1 MVIVGVILAEAS
13 FLPCTGSQAP
23 VIAPQSWVL
32 ALFTGQM
39 EGRFGGAVCPG
50 PPPLAMQLA
59 RVVCLGAT
67 FTGVAAAAAVLWRAE
82 IDRLKTRFVGE
93 LTVMTGLDEMTVA
106 LLGRLVTEP
115 GRGQVVLVEAD
126 PNHPLLEEARATGAR
141 VIIADPGQAGAL
153 RPVLI
158 HLGLAR
164 GAAGLRAPPGRARQ
178 RDDPRRGEAGTGAGA
193 ATGCGGRF
201 PPGAPGNHRGAPG
214 TTSMSSS
221 ARTTSARCGRCC
233 RRPSTWDGC
242 GARCGPSHP
251 GPSSSSPMDKIKKR
265 GRQLFYDRDG
275 SEVRIERIYNRVI
288 FDELIR
294 RPDLNL
300 PFQFQDELDVTWV
313 GHPNWYFRISKHS
326 LPFLKT
332 EYTSPTFFADDFPAN
347 ENIGDY
353 VLKPLY
359 SFAGHGVD
367 MEPTGQKIA
376 ALENPCEWIL
386 QKKVDYAPFVVT
398 VDGKKS
404 KAEIRMMFVWPDNDR
419 NPTLVNNLVR
429 MSQGK
434 MMGVD
439 FNVDKTWVGASI
451 ALHEA

>member
-1 MVIVGVILAEAS
+1 MHPELRARFNADFTPEKYATLLRCVNETEKWPADFRISETPVFLTQAFTDDVTRGANAIIDATGTPEFVEQAAS
-13 FLPCTGSQAP
+13 AVPKELEVPNESAHPNFLVVDFAICEEENRLVPRLIEMQAFPSLFGFQLLLLGCIRKAYP
-23 VIAPQSWVL
+23 VIPRNWTSS
-32 ALFTGQM
+32 
-39 EGRFGGAVCPG
+39 FGGIKDDAY
-50 PPPLAMQLA
+50 LQLL
-59 RVVCLGAT
+59 RRT
-67 FTGVAAAAAVLWRAE
+67 
-82 IDRLKTRFVGE
+82 
-93 LTVMTGLDEMTVA
+93 
-106 LLGRLVTEP
+106 
-115 GRGQVVLVEAD
+115 
-126 PNHPLLEEARATGAR
+126 
-141 VIIADPGQAGAL
+141 IIADSPPENVVLLEIEPEKQKTRIDFAATETL
-153 RPVLI
+153 LDIRPVCV
-158 HLGLAR
+158 
-164 GAAGLRAPPGRARQ
+164 
-178 RDDPRRGEAGTGAGA
+178 T
-193 ATGCGGRF
+193 
-201 PPGAPGNHRGAPG
+201 
-214 TTSMSSS
+214 
-221 ARTTSARCGRCC
+221 
-233 RRPSTWDGC
+233 
-242 GARCGPSHP
+242 
-251 GPSSSSPMDKIKKR
+251 KIKKR

-275 SEVRIERIYNRVI
+275 SEVQIERIYNRVI

-332 EYTSPTFFADDFPAN
+332 EHTSPTFFADDLPAN

-367 MEPTGQKIA
+367 MEPTRQKIA
-376 ALENPCEWIL
+376 ALKNPGEWIL
-386 QKKVDYAPFVVT
+386 QKRFDYAPFVVT

-439 FNVDKTWVGASI
+439 FNVDTTWVGASI
-451 ALHEA
+451 ALHEG